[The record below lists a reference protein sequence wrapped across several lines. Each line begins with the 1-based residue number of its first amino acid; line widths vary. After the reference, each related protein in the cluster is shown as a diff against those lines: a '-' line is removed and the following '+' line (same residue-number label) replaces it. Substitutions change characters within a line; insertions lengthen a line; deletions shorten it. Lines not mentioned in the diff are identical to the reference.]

1 MPPPHITL
9 PRVERPIVSRSVTM
23 LQEVDEGLDQPTI
36 AELSSKQIL
45 RMTRLELARVVR
57 AGRLPASQMRL
68 EYLDRRTL
76 ERLAHLARFCCHNRE
91 C

>member
-1 MPPPHITL
+1 
-9 PRVERPIVSRSVTM
+9 M

-76 ERLAHLARFCCHNRE
+76 ERLAHLARLCCHNRE